1 MEAQRAQAE
10 LTDAYAE
17 LGAIAEPI
25 MTTLKFMAADVL
37 QAMLPFV
44 ALMGEGLQGVLE
56 GTAGSAETF
65 AQGLSGLVEVLLE
78 KVSAIV
84 PAIGQAVL
92 ASLPAL
98 LDAGVDIIC
107 LLYTSGAISGNEEIP
122 DQRDCPHFPGASPH
136 GRGFGEIQ
144 LFQHRAAELG
154 ICQIYPR
161 TVAYALGTE

>member
-1 MEAQRAQAE
+1 MDSCNSEQERAALITDTLNGLYTEAAENYKELNGDVMAAQRAQAE

-37 QAMLPFV
+37 QAMIPFV

-65 AQGLSGLVEVLLE
+65 AEGLSGLVGMLLE

-84 PAIGQAVL
+84 PMTGKRC
-92 ASLPAL
+92 LPAFRP
-98 LDAGVDIIC
+98 C
-107 LLYTSGAISGNEEIP
+107 
-122 DQRDCPHFPGASPH
+122 
-136 GRGFGEIQ
+136 
-144 LFQHRAAELG
+144 
-154 ICQIYPR
+154 YPQ
-161 TVAYALGTE
+161 AWIL

>member
-1 MEAQRAQAE
+1 MGGHAEANIKPNGRFAEMGIRDSITDTLNGLYTEAAENYKELNGDVMAAQRAQAE

-37 QAMLPFV
+37 QAMIPFV

-65 AQGLSGLVEVLLE
+65 AEGLSGLVGMLLE

-84 PAIGQAVL
+84 PMIGQAVL
-92 ASLPAL
+92 EMC
-98 LDAGVDIIC
+98 I
-107 LLYTSGAISGNEEIP
+107 
-122 DQRDCPHFPGASPH
+122 RDRPPPPHL
-136 GRGFGEIQ
+136 R
-144 LFQHRAAELG
+144 
-154 ICQIYPR
+154 R
-161 TVAYALGTE
+161 TRCSTCFTL